1 MIAITALL
9 PIFGYAAIFYIFFKR
24 TVSASI
30 FFSIT
35 SLITILFLFGMMG
48 FLKSGTYIL
57 FYGGICFLLF
67 LSIWFKDKLFEAVQ
81 SVPFIIFT
89 IINIIYCYLMQ
100 DAKLF
105 FWDEYSHWG
114 AFIKEMY
121 YFHHFYDAS
130 SVAAHVNYPPG
141 ISIWDYFIVLP
152 TGFGEGKLYF
162 AYFLILFSSTL
173 MMYEKLSFKQVHWI
187 VLVFSIQMVVF
198 AGFGHWFSSIYVDH
212 VIGAMFAGLLLTYL
226 VDHFDG
232 KQFILFVFPLTA
244 IVLIKEIG
252 LYFGFA
258 SIGLILILQISRFKL
273 ESGNS
278 LLSSIKEQ
286 KRVFVILSIVA
297 LSMVLVLKAWGM
309 RQDSLGVKKEVQTIS
324 GITKSIF
331 SDKKVLAKDIETEV
345 KKRFWEVVFY
355 QQLHKEKVS
364 LNYNE
369 FSYGI
374 MPNYKN
380 VIKLSTIGSFL
391 FFILMCIVAYFSIN
405 SRNKK
410 IEISIIGSYMLFISI
425 IYLFI
430 LYFSFLVAFGN
441 SALRIPSYVRYMDM
455 AILPLMFVGFIF
467 FLPLFQSKS
476 NNNMIQD
483 KRLFF
488 SSLGVIVILIFIT
501 KPYFKPLYSQL
512 ENGVRVNID
521 KATENILRVIPLKST
536 VFVVFPVKNN
546 GSLNNILKYSLIPGR
561 ATVSRNDF
569 SQKSSKEM
577 MEEFMQYEYIWF
589 ASLNQE
595 LVNKSKGFLRA
606 KSKNEIYT
614 LYKIENKNG
623 KIRIKPIQ

>member
-212 VIGAMFAGLLLTYL
+212 VIGAMFVGLLLTYL

-297 LSMVLVLKAWGM
+297 PIINQEADIVIGDRHSNGTYKDENTRPLHNFGNNLVKNLINKLFNSNLKDIMSGYRAFNKKF
-309 RQDSLGVKKEVQTIS
+309 VKNMPVIS
-324 GITKSIF
+324 EGF
-331 SDKKVLAKDIETEV
+331 EIETEMTLHTLD
-345 KKRFWEVVFY
+345 KKFLLKEVPIEY
-355 QQLHKEKVS
+355 RDRPE
-364 LNYNE
+364 
-369 FSYGI
+369 
-374 MPNYKN
+374 
-380 VIKLSTIGSFL
+380 GSFSKL
-391 FFILMCIVAYFSIN
+391 NTFSDGTRVLKTIFWVFKDYKPLAFFTILS
-405 SRNKK
+405 
-410 IEISIIGSYMLFISI
+410 
-425 IYLFI
+425 
-430 LYFSFLVAFGN
+430 
-441 SALRIPSYVRYMDM
+441 
-455 AILPLMFVGFIF
+455 IF
-467 FLPLFQSKS
+467 FFVL
-476 NNNMIQD
+476 
-483 KRLFF
+483 
-488 SSLGVIVILIFIT
+488 SLIVGIPVITEFIDTSFIT
-501 KPYFKPLYSQL
+501 KIPS
-512 ENGVRVNID
+512 
-521 KATENILRVIPLKST
+521 AILSVGLMLVSILFLFSGFILDT
-536 VFVVFPVKNN
+536 IVKQHREHYE
-546 GSLNNILKYSLIPGR
+546 LNLIR
-561 ATVSRNDF
+561 WIES
-569 SQKSSKEM
+569 
-577 MEEFMQYEYIWF
+577 
-589 ASLNQE
+589 
-595 LVNKSKGFLRA
+595 
-606 KSKNEIYT
+606 
-614 LYKIENKNG
+614 YK
-623 KIRIKPIQ
+623 